1 MDTWGLTSTET
12 IRLLGTGEVGARG
25 WGGGGGYT
33 NSSSARSDMQRPKPD
48 RQPPPGKTMS
58 QFKEVGTLP
67 MRSNLCALLI
77 AV

>member
-12 IRLLGTGEVGARG
+12 IRLIRNGGGGGEGV
-25 WGGGGGYT
+25 GGGGYT